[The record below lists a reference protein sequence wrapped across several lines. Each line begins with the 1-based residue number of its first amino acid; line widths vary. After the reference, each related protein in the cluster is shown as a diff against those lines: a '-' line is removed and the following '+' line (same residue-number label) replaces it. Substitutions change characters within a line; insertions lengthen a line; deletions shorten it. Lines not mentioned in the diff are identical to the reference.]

1 MIAIWW
7 VIVVMALG
15 VWWTAW
21 RLVRYPGGW
30 AYAFHEEHRETRKAL
45 EDARGVVRE
54 LQKSARREK
63 WQALTEVKRA
73 EWAYRRRV
81 RQVESELERLRT
93 PHRGERIGQLG
104 RITLYEHTVLIFDD
118 EVPLAGLHVR
128 FELSRS
134 AHVSYVYLSQPDGR
148 ERMERYD
155 GKEFPEET
163 VRRFSVQVQ
172 NAAVTVNRLQ
182 ERRAGKIRVREAELR
197 NARKA
202 TEPIELAQERLER
215 TRARHDAD
223 VKLPQAR
230 AALDDARNVWQ
241 GLTGHRPL

>member
-15 VWWTAW
+15 VWWTVW

-30 AYAFHEEHRETRKAL
+30 AYAFHEEHREARKAL

-54 LQKSARREK
+54 LRRSTRREK
-63 WQALTEVKRA
+63 WQALAEVKRA

-81 RQVESELERLRT
+81 RQVESELERLRA
-93 PHRGERIGQLG
+93 PHRGERIEQLG
-104 RITLYEHTVLIFDD
+104 RITLYEHTALISED
-118 EVPLAGLHVR
+118 EVPLAGLHAR

-134 AHVSYVYLSQPDGR
+134 THVSYVYLTQPDGR

-155 GKEFPEET
+155 GKEFSEET
-163 VRRFSVQVQ
+163 VRRFSVQIQ
-172 NAAVTVNRLQ
+172 NAAVAVTRLQ
-182 ERRAGKIRVREAELR
+182 ERRASEIRACEAELR
-197 NARKA
+197 EARKA
-202 TEPIELAQERLER
+202 TEPIEAAQERLEK

-230 AALDDARNVWQ
+230 AALDDARSVWQ
-241 GLTGHRPL
+241 DLTGRRPL